1 MERTSICNYM
11 HTQEKCQHNS
21 IMWNLRITLP
31 ERRRAILLRVEKNSK
46 RLVKTGQRIFFIEE
60 AKTQNSSRKRKPRR
74 EKLLMKYCS

>member
-1 MERTSICNYM
+1 MERTSLCNYM
-11 HTQEKCQHNS
+11 YTQEKCQHNS

-46 RLVKTGQRIFFIEE
+46 RLVKMGQRIFFIEE